1 MRAILFFFLV
11 SLSLNAQFFSPSYG
25 NSVSKNNL
33 IVDYDFQNP
42 SSFTGSGT
50 SVASANG
57 KNVPA
62 VLNGTSP
69 TFFSDPGYVRF
80 LPANGNYLMVGDL
93 KTFYPQVTSSTRSG
107 VFTLSL
113 WFNPTGLNGVVV
125 SDLWSSTINS
135 GYHTTDIEMVN
146 GYLNFAVWPRSTYIT
161 TASTV
166 SLNNWHHV
174 VLSYTG
180 SKVKA
185 YLDGILVN
193 TATYTREGPAMG
205 SLTSSQYFG
214 IGATDGTNFGSG
226 AYGNFL
232 LGNVKFY
239 ASSLSDA
246 DINQIYRDEK
256 TKYDLS
262 FLLDAGNA
270 SSYPGSGTTW
280 YDISGAAKT
289 ADIRTGMS
297 YATAAAGC
305 MYFNGSTY
313 SNFGFN
319 LNGANTLTV
328 EMWVYPTALNGGM
341 FFGFYTYDVF
351 TSNGALG
358 FNTSAGDLYGLT
370 SAQTSGFINNWKHY
384 VFVMKSGSVTSNKI
398 YVNGVQQSLSQIL
411 GSPSDAYA
419 NFNGGIGRIAS
430 WAINASYLQSMYLTK
445 FKVYNRELTQAEI
458 TSKFNQDKARHGL

>member
-1 MRAILFFFLV
+1 MRLIVLFFLV
-11 SLSLNAQFFSPSYG
+11 SLSLQAQFYSPSYG
-25 NSVSKNNL
+25 GSIAKNNL

-42 SSFTGSGT
+42 ASYAGTGT

-62 VLNGTSP
+62 TLNGTSP

-80 LPANGNYLMVGDL
+80 LPGNANYLMVGDL
-93 KTFYPQVTSSTRSG
+93 RTFYPQVTSATRSG

-113 WFNPTGLNGVVV
+113 WFNPTAANGVVV
-125 SDLWSSTINS
+125 ADLNSTVVAG
-135 GYHTTDIEMVN
+135 GYHTTDIEMV
-146 GYLNFAVWPRSTYIT
+146 GGVLKFSVWPKTSIISSG
-161 TASTV
+161 AV
-166 SLNNWHHV
+166 ALNTWHHV
-174 VLSYTG
+174 VLVYTG
-180 SKVKA
+180 TQVIA
-185 YLDGILVN
+185 YVDNSSVGV
-193 TATYTREGPAMG
+193 ATYARIGPAMG
-205 SLTSSQYFG
+205 SLTGPQYFG
-214 IGATDGTNFGSG
+214 IGSYDDVTNMGSG

-239 ASSLSDA
+239 SSALSGA
-246 DINQIYRDEK
+246 DISQIYRDEK

-262 FLLDAGNA
+262 FLLDAGNI
-270 SSYPGSGTTW
+270 SSYPRTGTLW

-297 YATAAAGC
+297 WVAAASGS

-319 LNGANTLTV
+319 LNGATTLTV
-328 EMWVYPTALNGGM
+328 EMWVYPTVLSGGM
-341 FFGFYTYDVF
+341 FFGFYQYDVF

-358 FNTSAGDLYGLT
+358 YNTAAGDLYGLNST
-370 SAQTSGFINNWKHY
+370 QTAGFVNTWKHY

-398 YVNGVQQSLSQIL
+398 YVNGVQQSLTQIL
-411 GSPSDAYA
+411 GSPTNANA

-430 WAINASYLQSMYLTK
+430 WAINANYLQTMYLTK
-445 FKVYNRELTQAEI
+445 FKIYNRELTQAEI
-458 TSKFNQDKARHGL
+458 TAKFNTDKARHGL